1 MAPTIGER
9 LQQFRE
15 IQSNVRRL
23 KSEKESFE
31 QKAAQ
36 CQQAAVTR
44 VQEVVTGVQEFE
56 TLVQDRTSTL
66 YGYLVLIFQ
75 FFNRVSFIS
84 VVEVNNNTLKIDN

>member
-1 MAPTIGER
+1 MHPG
-9 LQQFRE
+9 QD
-15 IQSNVRRL
+15 
-23 KSEKESFE
+23 

-66 YGYLVLIFQ
+66 YSYLVLIFQ
-75 FFNRVSFIS
+75 FCNRVSFIS